1 MNLEKLF
8 LEKTP
13 LFVFSSTRRLKHFY
27 LEQGEGFLPNAMSM
41 GSFFEQAFY
50 IPNKKKIPNSARL
63 ILMIDTIK
71 AIAKEKKSILE
82 GLLLFENSFLGYLES
97 TSFLFDLFDELSSAC
112 IKLNELSSKD
122 IYLDYEKHLEVLEM
136 IYDRY
141 IKKLEGLGFY
151 DKIMQ
156 EKPAILKEFF
166 EHFSSIEWHLDGFM
180 SVFERQCLLEAAEL
194 VPITLHLSCDKYNQK
209 FLEFLNLKLE
219 TDCDYSIDFKTQK
232 ILSQTPKRQKIEPK
246 LYANSSYL
254 KQSALV
260 LQTIEEY
267 LQKDNDPNKM
277 AIITPNADFL
287 PFLKLL
293 DKNNNLNFAMGLG
306 AKNSPYY
313 TELVKILE
321 NLETSGF
328 DLSTS
333 PLLDLENL
341 TLALLEQQSSKE
353 KAPLKE
359 AHSQIM
365 HQYHLL
371 KDTLKNYSLKDLLHL
386 YLQEFEANFRL
397 DDSSGG
403 KIQVMDTLETRGM
416 QFDKIV
422 IVDFNETCVPS
433 LKDCDLFL
441 NSALRKSL
449 NLPTLLDKK
458 NLQKHYY
465 YQLFKNSKEITLS
478 YIESETSKV
487 SNMLLELNLHIE
499 PIKDAYTLF
508 APSLSKDYQEEE
520 IKAAIPKDFSFSASS
535 LNAFLT
541 CKRRFYYHY
550 MKRFKESPKDESN
563 SAVGSL
569 LHELLKEAYEK
580 DKNPYVLEERLI
592 WLLETRENIT
602 PKERLDTLVALKKIQ
617 AFYLKEKER
626 FNTKIKI
633 LDLEKSFETI
643 IQGIVFKGRID
654 RIDKTA
660 DNEMIL
666 LDYKFKNDLKLDN
679 MSKTQRG
686 GLSPIEIAQISTD
699 YQMAIEIAQIS
710 TDYQMAIYAFALKNL
725 GYKEPIKA
733 FFYDLRKGELL
744 EEDELILQAKMD
756 HLEFSLIPKLKQ
768 EIDFEKTSEAKDCE
782 YCSFKDM
789 CNR

>member
-8 LEKTP
+8 LEKAP

-27 LEQGEGFLPNAMSM
+27 LEQGEGFLPSAMSM
-41 GSFFEQAFY
+41 GNFFEQAFY
-50 IPNKKKIPNSARL
+50 IPNQKKIPNSARQ

-71 AIAKEKKSILE
+71 AIAKEKKSVLE

-112 IKLNELSSKD
+112 IKLNELSFKD

-156 EKPAILKEFF
+156 EKPTILKEFF
-166 EHFSSIEWHLDGFM
+166 EHFSSIEWYLDGFM
-180 SVFERQCLLEAAEL
+180 SVFERQCLLEVAEL

-232 ILSQTPKRQKIEPK
+232 ILSQTFNDQKIEPK

-293 DKNNNLNFAMGLG
+293 DQNNNLNFAMGLG

-321 NLETSGF
+321 DLQTSDFNLSESA
-328 DLSTS
+328 
-333 PLLDLENL
+333 LLDLENL

-371 KDTLKNYSLKDLLHL
+371 KNTLKNYSLKDLLHL

-403 KIQVMDTLETRGM
+403 KIRVMDTLETRGM

-487 SNMLLELNLHIE
+487 SSMLLELDLHTE

-508 APSLSKDYQEEE
+508 APSPLKDYQEEE

-550 MKRFKESPKDESN
+550 IKRFKESPKDESN

-580 DKNPYVLEERLI
+580 DKNPYALEERLI

-602 PKERLDTLVALKKIQ
+602 PKERLDTLIALKKIQ

-626 FNTKIKI
+626 FKAKIKI
-633 LDLEKSFETI
+633 LDLEKSFETT
-643 IQGIVFKGRID
+643 IQGVAFKGRID

-660 DNEMIL
+660 DNEIIL
-666 LDYKFKNDLKLDN
+666 LDYKFKSDLKLDN

-699 YQMAIEIAQIS
+699 YQMAI
-710 TDYQMAIYAFALKNL
+710 YACALKNL
-725 GYKEPIKA
+725 GYKGPIKA
-733 FFYDLRKGELL
+733 FFYDLRKGELV

-768 EIDFEKTSEAKDCE
+768 EIDFEKTLEAKDCE

>member
-41 GSFFEQAFY
+41 GNFFEQAFY

-180 SVFERQCLLEAAEL
+180 SVFERQCLLEVAEL

-232 ILSQTPKRQKIEPK
+232 ILSQTFNDQKIEPK

-254 KQSALV
+254 KQGALV

-321 NLETSGF
+321 DLETSGF

-333 PLLDLENL
+333 PLLDLESL

-403 KIQVMDTLETRGM
+403 KIRVMDTLETRGM
-416 QFDKIV
+416 QFDKVV

-465 YQLFKNSKEITLS
+465 YQLFKNSKEMVLS
-478 YIESETSKV
+478 YIESETSKA
-487 SNMLLELNLHIE
+487 SNMLLELDLHIE

-508 APSLSKDYQEEE
+508 APSPLKDYQEEE

-550 MKRFKESPKDESN
+550 MKRFKESPKDENN

-580 DKNPYVLEERLI
+580 DKNPYALEERLI
-592 WLLETRENIT
+592 WLLETRKNIT
-602 PKERLDTLVALKKIQ
+602 PKERLDTLIALKKIQ

-626 FNTKIKI
+626 FKAKIKI
-633 LDLEKSFETI
+633 LDLEKSFETT
-643 IQGIVFKGRID
+643 IQGVAFKGRID

-660 DNEMIL
+660 DNEIIL
-666 LDYKFKNDLKLDN
+666 LDYKFKSDLKLDN

-686 GLSPIEIAQISTD
+686 GLSPIEIAQIS
-699 YQMAIEIAQIS
+699 
-710 TDYQMAIYAFALKNL
+710 DYQMAIYAFALKNL
-725 GYKEPIKA
+725 GYKDPIKA
-733 FFYDLRKGELL
+733 FFYDLRKGELV
-744 EEDELILQAKMD
+744 EEDELTLQAKMD

-768 EIDFEKTSEAKDCE
+768 EVDFEKTLETKDCE

>member
-41 GSFFEQAFY
+41 GNFFEQAFY
-50 IPNKKKIPNSARL
+50 IPNKKKIPNSARQ

-112 IKLNELSSKD
+112 IKLNELSFKD

-141 IKKLEGLGFY
+141 VKKLEELGFY

-156 EKPAILKEFF
+156 EKPTILKEFF
-166 EHFSSIEWHLDGFM
+166 KHFSSIEWHLDGFM

-293 DKNNNLNFAMGLG
+293 DQNNNLNFAMGLG

-321 NLETSGF
+321 DLQTSDCNLSESA
-328 DLSTS
+328 
-333 PLLDLENL
+333 LLDLENL
-341 TLALLEQQSSKE
+341 TLPLLEQQSSKE

-359 AHSQIM
+359 VHSQIM

-403 KIQVMDTLETRGM
+403 KIRVMDTLETRGM

-465 YQLFKNSKEITLS
+465 YQLFKNSKEVVLS
-478 YIESETSKV
+478 YIESETSKA

-508 APSLSKDYQEEE
+508 APSPLKDYQEEE
-520 IKAAIPKDFSFSASS
+520 IKAAIPKDFSFSTSS

-550 MKRFKESPKDESN
+550 MKRFKESPKDENN

-580 DKNPYVLEERLI
+580 DKNPYALEERLI

-626 FNTKIKI
+626 FNAKIKI
-633 LDLEKSFETI
+633 LDLEKSFETT
-643 IQGIVFKGRID
+643 IQGVIFKGRID

-686 GLSPIEIAQISTD
+686 GLSP
-699 YQMAIEIAQIS
+699 IEIAQIS

-768 EIDFEKTSEAKDCE
+768 EIDFEKTLEVKDCE

>member
-8 LEKTP
+8 SQKTP

-136 IYDRY
+136 IYKRY
-141 IKKLEGLGFY
+141 IKKLEELGFY

-180 SVFERQCLLEAAEL
+180 SVFERQCLLEVAEL

-232 ILSQTPKRQKIEPK
+232 ILSQTPNRQKIEPK

-254 KQSALV
+254 KQGALV

-293 DKNNNLNFAMGLG
+293 DQNNNLNFAMGLG

-321 NLETSGF
+321 DLETGGF
-328 DLSTS
+328 DLSAS

-359 AHSQIM
+359 VHSQIM

-403 KIQVMDTLETRGM
+403 KIRVMDTLETRGM

-478 YIESETSKV
+478 YIESETSKA
-487 SNMLLELNLHIE
+487 SNMFLELDLPIE

-508 APSLSKDYQEEE
+508 APTPLKDYQEEE
-520 IKAAIPKDFSFSASS
+520 IKVAIPKDFSFSASS

-541 CKRRFYYHY
+541 CKCRFYYHY
-550 MKRFKESPKDESN
+550 IKRFKESPKDESN

-580 DKNPYVLEERLI
+580 DKNPYALEERLI
-592 WLLETRENIT
+592 QLLETRENIT
-602 PKERLDTLVALKKIQ
+602 PKERLDTLIVLKKIQ

-626 FNTKIKI
+626 FKAKIKI
-633 LDLEKSFETI
+633 LDLEKSFETT
-643 IQGIVFKGRID
+643 IQGVAFKGRID

-666 LDYKFKNDLKLDN
+666 LDYKFKSDLKLDN
-679 MSKTQRG
+679 MSKKQRE
-686 GLSPIEIAQISTD
+686 GLSP
-699 YQMAIEIAQIS
+699 IEIAQIS

-725 GYKEPIKA
+725 GYKGPIKA

-744 EEDELILQAKMD
+744 EEEEPILQAKM
-756 HLEFSLIPKLKQ
+756 HYLEYSLIPKLKQ
-768 EIDFEKTSEAKDCE
+768 EIDFEKTPEVKDCE

>member
-27 LEQGEGFLPNAMSM
+27 LEQGEGFLPSAMSM

-50 IPNKKKIPNSARL
+50 IPNKKKIPKSACQ

-141 IKKLEGLGFY
+141 VKKLEELGFY

-156 EKPAILKEFF
+156 EKPTILKEFF

-180 SVFERQCLLEAAEL
+180 SVFERQCLLEVAEL

-232 ILSQTPKRQKIEPK
+232 ILSQTFNDRKIEPK

-254 KQSALV
+254 KQGALV

-321 NLETSGF
+321 DLQTSDCNLSG
-328 DLSTS
+328 SA
-333 PLLDLENL
+333 LLDLENL

-403 KIQVMDTLETRGM
+403 KIRVMDTLETRGM

-478 YIESETSKV
+478 YIESETSKA
-487 SNMLLELNLHIE
+487 SNMLLELDLHIE

-508 APSLSKDYQEEE
+508 APSPLKDYQEEE

-550 MKRFKESPKDESN
+550 MKRFKESPKDENN

-580 DKNPYVLEERLI
+580 DKNPYALEERLI

-626 FNTKIKI
+626 FKAKIKI
-633 LDLEKSFETI
+633 LDLEKSFETA
-643 IQGIVFKGRID
+643 IQGVAFKGRID

-660 DNEMIL
+660 DNEIIL
-666 LDYKFKNDLKLDN
+666 LDYKFKSDLKLDN

-686 GLSPIEIAQISTD
+686 GLSP
-699 YQMAIEIAQIS
+699 IEIAQIS

>member
-27 LEQGEGFLPNAMSM
+27 LEQGEGFLPSAMSM

-50 IPNKKKIPNSARL
+50 IPNQKKIPNSARQ

-71 AIAKEKKSILE
+71 AIAKEKKSALE

-112 IKLNELSSKD
+112 IKLNELSFKD

-141 IKKLEGLGFY
+141 VKKLEELGFY

-156 EKPAILKEFF
+156 KKPTILKEFF

-180 SVFERQCLLEAAEL
+180 SVFERQCLLEAAKL

-219 TDCDYSIDFKTQK
+219 TDCNYSIDFKTQK
-232 ILSQTPKRQKIEPK
+232 ILSQTFNDQKIEPK

-267 LQKDNDPNKM
+267 LQENNDPNKM

-293 DKNNNLNFAMGLG
+293 DQNNNLNFAMGLG

-321 NLETSGF
+321 DLQTSGF
-328 DLSTS
+328 DLSAS
-333 PLLDLENL
+333 PLLDLESL
-341 TLALLEQQSSKE
+341 TLPLLEQQSSKE
-353 KAPLKE
+353 KVPLKE
-359 AHSQIM
+359 VHSQIM
-365 HQYHLL
+365 YQYHLL
-371 KDTLKNYSLKDLLHL
+371 KNTLKNYSLKDLLHL

-403 KIQVMDTLETRGM
+403 KIRVMDTLETRGM

-478 YIESETSKV
+478 YIESETSKA
-487 SNMLLELNLHIE
+487 SNMLLELNLNIV

-508 APSLSKDYQEEE
+508 APSPLKDYQEEE

-535 LNAFLT
+535 LNTFLT

-550 MKRFKESPKDESN
+550 MKRFKESPKDENN

-580 DKNPYVLEERLI
+580 DKNPYALEERLI
-592 WLLETRENIT
+592 WLLETRENVT

-617 AFYLKEKER
+617 AFYKKEKER
-626 FNTKIKI
+626 FKAKIKI

-643 IQGIVFKGRID
+643 IQGVIFKGRID

-660 DNEMIL
+660 DNEIIL

-679 MSKTQRG
+679 MSKKQRG
-686 GLSPIEIAQISTD
+686 GLSP
-699 YQMAIEIAQIS
+699 IEIAQIS

-768 EIDFEKTSEAKDCE
+768 EIDFEKTLEVKDCE

>member
-136 IYDRY
+136 IYDCY
-141 IKKLEGLGFY
+141 IKKLEELGFY

-180 SVFERQCLLEAAEL
+180 SVFERQYLLEVAEL

-254 KQSALV
+254 KQGALV

-293 DKNNNLNFAMGLG
+293 DQNNNLNFAMGLG

-321 NLETSGF
+321 DLQTSDFNLSG
-328 DLSTS
+328 SA
-333 PLLDLENL
+333 LLDLENL
-341 TLALLEQQSSKE
+341 TLPLLEQQSSKE
-353 KAPLKE
+353 KVPLKE

-403 KIQVMDTLETRGM
+403 KIRVMDTLETRGM

-478 YIESETSKV
+478 YIESETSKA

-508 APSLSKDYQEEE
+508 APSPLKDYQEEE

-550 MKRFKESPKDESN
+550 MKRFKESPKDENN

-580 DKNPYVLEERLI
+580 DKNPYALEERLI

-602 PKERLDTLVALKKIQ
+602 PKERLDTLIALKKIQ

-626 FNTKIKI
+626 FKAKIKI
-633 LDLEKSFETI
+633 LDLEKSFETT
-643 IQGIVFKGRID
+643 IQGVVFKGRID

-660 DNEMIL
+660 DNEIIL
-666 LDYKFKNDLKLDN
+666 LDYKFKSDLKLDN
-679 MSKTQRG
+679 MSEKQRKS
-686 GLSPIEIAQISTD
+686 LSP
-699 YQMAIEIAQIS
+699 IEIAQIS

-725 GYKEPIKA
+725 GYKDPIKA

-744 EEDELILQAKMD
+744 EEDELDLQAKMD
-756 HLEFSLIPKLKQ
+756 YLKSSLIPKLKQ
-768 EIDFEKTSEAKDCE
+768 EIDFEKTLEVKDCE

>member
-50 IPNKKKIPNSARL
+50 IPNKKKIPKSTRQ

-112 IKLNELSSKD
+112 IKLNELSFKD

-141 IKKLEGLGFY
+141 VKKLEELGFY

-156 EKPAILKEFF
+156 EKPTILKEFF
-166 EHFSSIEWHLDGFM
+166 EHFSSIEWYLDGFM
-180 SVFERQCLLEAAEL
+180 SVFERQCLLEVAEL

-232 ILSQTPKRQKIEPK
+232 ILSQTFNDQKIEPK

-254 KQSALV
+254 KQGALV

-333 PLLDLENL
+333 PLLDLESL

-365 HQYHLL
+365 YQYHLL
-371 KDTLKNYSLKDLLHL
+371 KDTLQNYSLKDLLHL

-403 KIQVMDTLETRGM
+403 KIRVMDTLETRGM

-441 NSALRKSL
+441 NSALRKLL

-508 APSLSKDYQEEE
+508 ETSPIKEYQEEE
-520 IKAAIPKDFSFSASS
+520 IQAAIPKDFSFSASS

-550 MKRFKESPKDESN
+550 IKRFKESPKDENN
-563 SAVGSL
+563 SVVGSL

-580 DKNPYVLEERLI
+580 DKNPYALEERLI
-592 WLLETRENIT
+592 QLLETRGNIT
-602 PKERLDTLVALKKIQ
+602 PKERLDTLIALKKIQ
-617 AFYLKEKER
+617 AFYVKEKER
-626 FNTKIKI
+626 FSAKIKI
-633 LDLEKSFETI
+633 LDLEKSFETT
-643 IQGIVFKGRID
+643 IQGVAFKGRID

-660 DNEMIL
+660 DNEVIL
-666 LDYKFKNDLKLDN
+666 LDYKFKSDLKLDN
-679 MSKTQRG
+679 MSEKQRG

-699 YQMAIEIAQIS
+699 YQMP
-710 TDYQMAIYAFALKNL
+710 IYAFALKNL
-725 GYKEPIKA
+725 GYKGPIKA

-744 EEDELILQAKMD
+744 EEDELVLQAKMD

-768 EIDFEKTSEAKDCE
+768 EIDFEKTLEIKDCE

>member
-8 LEKTP
+8 SQKTP

-180 SVFERQCLLEAAEL
+180 SVFERQCLLEVAEL

-232 ILSQTPKRQKIEPK
+232 ILSQTFNDQKIEPK

-267 LQKDNDPNKM
+267 LQQDNDPNKM

-328 DLSTS
+328 DLSAS

-403 KIQVMDTLETRGM
+403 KIRVMDTLETRGM

-465 YQLFKNSKEITLS
+465 YQLFKNSEEIVLS
-478 YIESETSKV
+478 YIESETSKA
-487 SNMLLELNLHIE
+487 SNMLLELDLHIE

-508 APSLSKDYQEEE
+508 APSPLKDYQEEE
-520 IKAAIPKDFSFSASS
+520 IKAAISKDFSFSASS

-550 MKRFKESPKDESN
+550 MKRFKESPKDENN

-580 DKNPYVLEERLI
+580 DKNPYALEERLI
-592 WLLETRENIT
+592 QLLEKRKNIT
-602 PKERLDTLVALKKIQ
+602 PKERLDTLIALKKIQ

-626 FNTKIKI
+626 FKAKIKI
-633 LDLEKSFETI
+633 LDLEKSFETTI
-643 IQGIVFKGRID
+643 EGVIFKGRID

-660 DNEMIL
+660 DNEIIL
-666 LDYKFKNDLKLDN
+666 LDYKFKSDLKLDN
-679 MSKTQRG
+679 MSKTQRE
-686 GLSPIEIAQISTD
+686 GLSP
-699 YQMAIEIAQIS
+699 IEIAQIS

-725 GYKEPIKA
+725 GYKGPIKA

-744 EEDELILQAKMD
+744 EEEELTLQAKMD

-768 EIDFEKTSEAKDCE
+768 EIDFEKTLETKDCE

>member
-1 MNLEKLF
+1 MNFEKLF

-50 IPNKKKIPNSARL
+50 IPNKKKIPNNARQ
-63 ILMIDTIK
+63 ILMIDTIQ

-180 SVFERQCLLEAAEL
+180 SVFERRCLLEVAEL
-194 VPITLHLSCDKYNQK
+194 VPITLHLSCDQYNQK

-219 TDCDYSIDFKTQK
+219 ADCDYSIDFKTQK
-232 ILSQTPKRQKIEPK
+232 ILSQTFNDQKIEPK

-321 NLETSGF
+321 DLETSDF
-328 DLSTS
+328 NLSES
-333 PLLDLENL
+333 ALLDLENL

-371 KDTLKNYSLKDLLHL
+371 KDTLKNYSLKDLLRL

-403 KIQVMDTLETRGM
+403 KIRVMDTLETRGM

-465 YQLFKNSKEITLS
+465 YQLFKNSKEMALS

-487 SNMLLELNLHIE
+487 SNMLLELDLQIE

-508 APSLSKDYQEEE
+508 APTPLKEYQEEE
-520 IKAAIPKDFSFSASS
+520 IKATIPKDFSFSASS

-550 MKRFKESPKDESN
+550 IKRFKESPKDENN

-580 DKNPYVLEERLI
+580 DKNPYALEERLI
-592 WLLETRENIT
+592 QLLETRENIT

-617 AFYLKEKER
+617 AFYIKEKER
-626 FNTKIKI
+626 FKAKIKI
-633 LDLEKSFETI
+633 LDLEKSFETA
-643 IQGIVFKGRID
+643 IQGVAFKGRID
-654 RIDKTA
+654 RIDTTA
-660 DNEMIL
+660 DNEIIL
-666 LDYKFKNDLKLDN
+666 LDYKFKSKLELDN
-679 MSKTQRG
+679 MSKKQRG
-686 GLSPIEIAQISTD
+686 DLSP
-699 YQMAIEIAQIS
+699 IEIAQIS

-725 GYKEPIKA
+725 GYKGPVKA

-744 EEDELILQAKMD
+744 EEEEPELQAKMD
-756 HLEFSLIPKLKQ
+756 YLEFSLIPKLKQ
-768 EIDFEKTSEAKDCE
+768 EMDFEKTLEVKDCE

>member
-8 LEKTP
+8 SQKNP

-41 GSFFEQAFY
+41 GNFFEQAFY
-50 IPNKKKIPNSARL
+50 IPNKKKIPNSARQ

-71 AIAKEKKSILE
+71 AIAKEKKSLLE

-136 IYDRY
+136 IYNRY
-141 IKKLEGLGFY
+141 IKKLEELGFY

-156 EKPAILKEFF
+156 EKPTILKEFF
-166 EHFSSIEWHLDGFM
+166 AHFSSIEWHLDGFM
-180 SVFERQCLLEAAEL
+180 SVFERQCLLEVAEL

-232 ILSQTPKRQKIEPK
+232 ILSQTFNDQKIEPK
-246 LYANSSYL
+246 LYSNSSYL

-321 NLETSGF
+321 DLETSGF
-328 DLSTS
+328 DLSAS

-341 TLALLEQQSSKE
+341 TLTLLEQQSSKE

-403 KIQVMDTLETRGM
+403 KIRVMDTLETRGM

-465 YQLFKNSKEITLS
+465 YQLFKNSKEMVLS

-487 SNMLLELNLHIE
+487 SNMLLELDLHIE
-499 PIKDAYTLF
+499 PTKDAYTLF
-508 APSLSKDYQEEE
+508 ESTPLKDYQEEE
-520 IKAAIPKDFSFSASS
+520 IKATIPKDFSFSASS

-550 MKRFKESPKDESN
+550 IKRFKESPKDESN
-563 SAVGSL
+563 STIGSL

-580 DKNPYVLEERLI
+580 DKNPYALEERLI
-592 WLLETRENIT
+592 QLLETKGNIT
-602 PKERLDTLVALKKIQ
+602 PKERLDTLIALKKIQ
-617 AFYLKEKER
+617 AFYVKEKER
-626 FNTKIKI
+626 FSAKIKI
-633 LDLEKSFETI
+633 LDLEKSFETT
-643 IQGIVFKGRID
+643 IQGVAFKGRID

-660 DNEMIL
+660 DNEIIL
-666 LDYKFKNDLKLDN
+666 LDYKFKSDLKLDN
-679 MSKTQRG
+679 MSKKQRG
-686 GLSPIEIAQISTD
+686 DLSP
-699 YQMAIEIAQIS
+699 IEIAQIS

-725 GYKEPIKA
+725 GYKGPIKA
-733 FFYDLRKGELL
+733 FFYDLRKGKLL
-744 EEDELILQAKMD
+744 EEEEPVLQAKMD
-756 HLEFSLIPKLKQ
+756 YLKSSLIPELKQ
-768 EIDFEKTSEAKDCE
+768 EIGFKKTLEVKDCE

>member
-41 GSFFEQAFY
+41 GNFFEQAFY
-50 IPNKKKIPNSARL
+50 IPNQKKIPNSARL

-71 AIAKEKKSILE
+71 AIAREKKSILE

-112 IKLNELSSKD
+112 IKLNELSFKD

-141 IKKLEGLGFY
+141 VKKLEELGFY

-156 EKPAILKEFF
+156 KKPTILKEFF

-180 SVFERQCLLEAAEL
+180 SVFERQCLLEVAEL

-254 KQSALV
+254 KQGALV

-293 DKNNNLNFAMGLG
+293 DQNNNLNFAMGLG

-321 NLETSGF
+321 DLQTSGF
-328 DLSTS
+328 DLSAS
-333 PLLDLENL
+333 PLLDLENI
-341 TLALLEQQSSKE
+341 TLPLLEQQSSKE

-359 AHSQIM
+359 VHSQIM

-371 KDTLKNYSLKDLLHL
+371 KDTLQNYSLKDLLHL

-403 KIQVMDTLETRGM
+403 KIRVMDTLETRGM

-465 YQLFKNSKEITLS
+465 YQLFKNSKEMVLS
-478 YIESETSKV
+478 YIESETSKA
-487 SNMLLELNLHIE
+487 SNMLLELDLHTE

-508 APSLSKDYQEEE
+508 APTPLKDYQEEE

-580 DKNPYVLEERLI
+580 DKNPYALEERLI

-626 FNTKIKI
+626 FKAKIKI

-643 IQGIVFKGRID
+643 IQGVIFKGRID

-660 DNEMIL
+660 DNEIIL
-666 LDYKFKNDLKLDN
+666 LDYKFKSGLKLDN
-679 MSKTQRG
+679 MSEKQRKS
-686 GLSPIEIAQISTD
+686 LSP
-699 YQMAIEIAQIS
+699 IEIAQIS

-768 EIDFEKTSEAKDCE
+768 EIDFEKTLEAKDCE

>member
-50 IPNKKKIPNSARL
+50 IPNKKKIPNSVRQ

-141 IKKLEGLGFY
+141 VKKLEELGFY

-156 EKPAILKEFF
+156 EKPTILKEFF
-166 EHFSSIEWHLDGFM
+166 EHFSSIEWYLDGFM
-180 SVFERQCLLEAAEL
+180 SVFERQCLLEVAEL

-232 ILSQTPKRQKIEPK
+232 ILSQTFNDQKIEPK

-254 KQSALV
+254 KQGALV

-321 NLETSGF
+321 DLETSGF
-328 DLSTS
+328 DLSAS

-341 TLALLEQQSSKE
+341 TLPLLEQQSSKE

-371 KDTLKNYSLKDLLHL
+371 KNTLKNYSLKDLLHL

-403 KIQVMDTLETRGM
+403 KIRVMDTLETRGM

-465 YQLFKNSKEITLS
+465 YQLFKNSKEMVLS

-508 APSLSKDYQEEE
+508 APSPLKDYQEEE

-550 MKRFKESPKDESN
+550 MKRFKESPKDENN
-563 SAVGSL
+563 STVGSL

-580 DKNPYVLEERLI
+580 DKNPYALEERLI

-602 PKERLDTLVALKKIQ
+602 PKERLNTLVVLKKIQ

-626 FNTKIKI
+626 FKAKIKI
-633 LDLEKSFETI
+633 LDLEKSFETT
-643 IQGIVFKGRID
+643 IQGVIFKGRID

-660 DNEMIL
+660 DNEIIL
-666 LDYKFKNDLKLDN
+666 LDYKFKSDLKLDN

-699 YQMAIEIAQIS
+699 YQMAI
-710 TDYQMAIYAFALKNL
+710 YAFALKNL
-725 GYKEPIKA
+725 GYKESIKA

-744 EEDELILQAKMD
+744 EEDELVLQAKMD

-768 EIDFEKTSEAKDCE
+768 EIDFEKTLELKDCE

>member
-27 LEQGEGFLPNAMSM
+27 LEQGEGFLPSAMSM

-50 IPNKKKIPNSARL
+50 IPNKKKIPKNARQ

-141 IKKLEGLGFY
+141 IKKLEELGFY

-180 SVFERQCLLEAAEL
+180 SVFERQCLLEVAEL

-232 ILSQTPKRQKIEPK
+232 ILSQTFNDQKIEPK

-254 KQSALV
+254 KQGALV

-321 NLETSGF
+321 DLQTSDCNLSG
-328 DLSTS
+328 SA
-333 PLLDLENL
+333 LLDLENL

-371 KDTLKNYSLKDLLHL
+371 KDTLQNYSLKDLLHL

-403 KIQVMDTLETRGM
+403 KIRVMDTLETRGM

-465 YQLFKNSKEITLS
+465 YQLFKNSKEIALS
-478 YIESETSKV
+478 YIESETSKA

-508 APSLSKDYQEEE
+508 APSPLKDYQEEE
-520 IKAAIPKDFSFSASS
+520 IKAAIHKDFNFSASS

-580 DKNPYVLEERLI
+580 DKNPYALEERLI

-602 PKERLDTLVALKKIQ
+602 PKERLDTLIALKKIQ
-617 AFYLKEKER
+617 AFYTKEKER
-626 FNTKIKI
+626 FKAKIKI

-666 LDYKFKNDLKLDN
+666 LDYKFKSDLKLDN

-699 YQMAIEIAQIS
+699 YQMAI
-710 TDYQMAIYAFALKNL
+710 YAFALKNL
-725 GYKEPIKA
+725 GYKGPIKA

-744 EEDELILQAKMD
+744 EEDELVLQAKMD

-768 EIDFEKTSEAKDCE
+768 EIDFEKTLELKDCE

>member
-41 GSFFEQAFY
+41 GNFFEQAFY
-50 IPNKKKIPNSARL
+50 IPNKKKIPKNARQ

-112 IKLNELSSKD
+112 IKLNELSFKD

-141 IKKLEGLGFY
+141 IKKLEKLGFY

-180 SVFERQCLLEAAEL
+180 SVFERQCLLEVAEL

-232 ILSQTPKRQKIEPK
+232 ILSQTFNDQKIEPK

-254 KQSALV
+254 KQGALV

-328 DLSTS
+328 DLSAS

-359 AHSQIM
+359 VHSQIM

-371 KDTLKNYSLKDLLHL
+371 KNTLKNYSLKDLLHL

-403 KIQVMDTLETRGM
+403 KIRVMDTLETRGM
-416 QFDKIV
+416 QFDKVV

-478 YIESETSKV
+478 YIESETSKA
-487 SNMLLELNLHIE
+487 SNMLLELNLNIE

-508 APSLSKDYQEEE
+508 APSPLKDYQEEE

-550 MKRFKESPKDESN
+550 MKRFKESPKDENN
-563 SAVGSL
+563 SVVGSL

-580 DKNPYVLEERLI
+580 DKNPYALEERLI

-643 IQGIVFKGRID
+643 IQGVIFKGRID

-660 DNEMIL
+660 DNEIIL
-666 LDYKFKNDLKLDN
+666 LDYKFKSDLKLDN

-686 GLSPIEIAQISTD
+686 DLSP
-699 YQMAIEIAQIS
+699 IEIAQIS

-725 GYKEPIKA
+725 GYKDPIKA
-733 FFYDLRKGELL
+733 FFYDLRKGELV

-768 EIDFEKTSEAKDCE
+768 EIDFEKTLEVKDCE

>member
-41 GSFFEQAFY
+41 GNFFEQAFY
-50 IPNKKKIPNSARL
+50 IPNKKKIPNNARL

-141 IKKLEGLGFY
+141 IKKLEELGFY

-180 SVFERQCLLEAAEL
+180 SIFERQCLLEVAEL

-232 ILSQTPKRQKIEPK
+232 ILSQTFNDQKIEPK

-267 LQKDNDPNKM
+267 LQQDNDPNKM

-321 NLETSGF
+321 DLQTSDCNLSESA
-328 DLSTS
+328 
-333 PLLDLENL
+333 LLDLENI
-341 TLALLEQQSSKE
+341 TLPLLEQQSSKE
-353 KAPLKE
+353 KVPLKE
-359 AHSQIM
+359 VHSQIM

-403 KIQVMDTLETRGM
+403 KIRVMDTLETRGM

-465 YQLFKNSKEITLS
+465 YQLFKNSKEMALS
-478 YIESETSKV
+478 YIESETSKA

-508 APSLSKDYQEEE
+508 APSPLKDYQEEE

-633 LDLEKSFETI
+633 LDLEKSFETT
-643 IQGIVFKGRID
+643 IQGVAFKGRID

-660 DNEMIL
+660 DNEVIL
-666 LDYKFKNDLKLDN
+666 LDYKFKSDLKLDN
-679 MSKTQRG
+679 MSEKQRG
-686 GLSPIEIAQISTD
+686 SLSPIEIAQIS
-699 YQMAIEIAQIS
+699 A
-710 TDYQMAIYAFALKNL
+710 DYQMAIYAFALKNL
-725 GYKEPIKA
+725 GYKGPIKA
-733 FFYDLRKGELL
+733 FFYDLRKGKLL
-744 EEDELILQAKMD
+744 EEEEPVLQAKMD
-756 HLEFSLIPKLKQ
+756 YLKFSLIPKLKQ
-768 EIDFEKTSEAKDCE
+768 EIDFEKTLEVKDCE

>member
-50 IPNKKKIPNSARL
+50 IPNKKKIPNNARQ

-254 KQSALV
+254 KQGALV

-293 DKNNNLNFAMGLG
+293 DRNNNLNFAMGLG

-313 TELVKILE
+313 TELVKISEDLQ
-321 NLETSGF
+321 TSGF
-328 DLSTS
+328 DLSAS

-341 TLALLEQQSSKE
+341 TLVLLEQQSSKE

-359 AHSQIM
+359 VHSQIM

-403 KIQVMDTLETRGM
+403 KIRVMDTLETRGM

-465 YQLFKNSKEITLS
+465 YQLFKNSKEMALS

-487 SNMLLELNLHIE
+487 SNMLLELDLHIE

-508 APSLSKDYQEEE
+508 VPSPLKDYQEEE

-550 MKRFKESPKDESN
+550 MKRFKESPKDENN

-580 DKNPYVLEERLI
+580 DKNPYALEERLI
-592 WLLETRENIT
+592 QLLETRENIT
-602 PKERLDTLVALKKIQ
+602 PKERLDTLIALKKIQ

-626 FNTKIKI
+626 FKAKIKI

-643 IQGIVFKGRID
+643 IQGVVFKGRID

-660 DNEMIL
+660 DNEVIL
-666 LDYKFKNDLKLDN
+666 LDYKFKSDLRLDN

-699 YQMAIEIAQIS
+699 YQMAI
-710 TDYQMAIYAFALKNL
+710 YAFALKNL
-725 GYKEPIKA
+725 GYKGPIKA
-733 FFYDLRKGELL
+733 FFYDLRKGELV

-768 EIDFEKTSEAKDCE
+768 EIDFEKTLEAKDCE

>member
-8 LEKTP
+8 LEKSP

-27 LEQGEGFLPNAMSM
+27 LEQDEGFLPSAMSI

-50 IPNKKKIPNSARL
+50 IPNQKKIPKNARQ

-71 AIAKEKKSILE
+71 AIAKEKKSALE

-112 IKLNELSSKD
+112 IKLNELSFKD

-141 IKKLEGLGFY
+141 VKKLEELGFY

-156 EKPAILKEFF
+156 KKPAILKEFF

-180 SVFERQCLLEAAEL
+180 SVFERQCLLEVAEL

-232 ILSQTPKRQKIEPK
+232 ILSQTFNDQKIEPK

-254 KQSALV
+254 KQGALV

-321 NLETSGF
+321 DLETSG
-328 DLSTS
+328 DLSAS
-333 PLLDLENL
+333 PLLDLESL
-341 TLALLEQQSSKE
+341 TLPLLEQQSSKE

-403 KIQVMDTLETRGM
+403 KIRVMDTLETRGM

-422 IVDFNETCVPS
+422 IADFNETCVPS

-465 YQLFKNSKEITLS
+465 YQLFKNSKEVALS
-478 YIESETSKV
+478 YIESETLKAS
-487 SNMLLELNLHIE
+487 SMLLELDLHTE

-508 APSLSKDYQEEE
+508 APSPLKDYQEEE

-580 DKNPYVLEERLI
+580 DKNPYALEERLI
-592 WLLETRENIT
+592 WLLETRENVT
-602 PKERLDTLVALKKIQ
+602 LKERLDTLVALKKIQ
-617 AFYLKEKER
+617 AFYKKERER
-626 FNTKIKI
+626 FNTEITI

-643 IQGIVFKGRID
+643 IQGVVFKGRID

-660 DNEMIL
+660 DNEIIL
-666 LDYKFKNDLKLDN
+666 LDYKFKSDLKLDN

-686 GLSPIEIAQISTD
+686 GLSP
-699 YQMAIEIAQIS
+699 IEIAQIS

-768 EIDFEKTSEAKDCE
+768 EIDFEKTLEIKDCE

>member
-27 LEQGEGFLPNAMSM
+27 LEQGEGFLPSAMSM

-50 IPNKKKIPNSARL
+50 IPNKKKIPNSARQ

-156 EKPAILKEFF
+156 EKPTILKGFF

-180 SVFERQCLLEAAEL
+180 SVFERQCLLEVVEL

-219 TDCDYSIDFKTQK
+219 TDCGYSIDFKTQK
-232 ILSQTPKRQKIEPK
+232 ILSQTFNDQKIEPK

-293 DKNNNLNFAMGLG
+293 DQNNNLNFAMGLG

-321 NLETSGF
+321 DLQTSGF
-328 DLSTS
+328 DLSAS
-333 PLLDLENL
+333 PLLDLESL

-403 KIQVMDTLETRGM
+403 KIRVMDTLETRGM

-465 YQLFKNSKEITLS
+465 YQLFKNSKEMALS

-487 SNMLLELNLHIE
+487 SNMLLELDLPIE

-508 APSLSKDYQEEE
+508 APSPLKDYQEEE

-550 MKRFKESPKDESN
+550 IKRFKESPKDESN

-580 DKNPYVLEERLI
+580 DKNPYALEERLI
-592 WLLETRENIT
+592 QLLETRENIT
-602 PKERLDTLVALKKIQ
+602 PKERLDTLIALKKIQ

-626 FNTKIKI
+626 FKAKIKI
-633 LDLEKSFETI
+633 LDLEKSFETT
-643 IQGIVFKGRID
+643 IQGVAFKGRID

-666 LDYKFKNDLKLDN
+666 LDYKFKSELKLDN
-679 MSKTQRG
+679 MSKKQRE
-686 GLSPIEIAQISTD
+686 GLSP
-699 YQMAIEIAQIS
+699 IEIAQIS

-733 FFYDLRKGELL
+733 FFYDLRKGELV
-744 EEDELILQAKMD
+744 EEDELQAKM
-756 HLEFSLIPKLKQ
+756 HYLESSLIPKLKQ
-768 EIDFEKTSEAKDCE
+768 EMVFEKTLEAKDCE

>member
-50 IPNKKKIPNSARL
+50 IPNKKKIPNSVRQ

-112 IKLNELSSKD
+112 IKLNELSFKD

-141 IKKLEGLGFY
+141 VKKLEELGFY

-156 EKPAILKEFF
+156 EKPTILKEFF

-180 SVFERQCLLEAAEL
+180 SVFERQCLLEVAEL

-293 DKNNNLNFAMGLG
+293 DQNNNLNFAMGLG

-321 NLETSGF
+321 DLETNGF

-333 PLLDLENL
+333 PLLDLESL

-403 KIQVMDTLETRGM
+403 KIRVMDTLETRGM

-478 YIESETSKV
+478 YIESETSKA

-508 APSLSKDYQEEE
+508 APSPLKDYQEEE

-580 DKNPYVLEERLI
+580 DKNPYALEERLI
-592 WLLETRENIT
+592 QLLETRENIT
-602 PKERLDTLVALKKIQ
+602 PKERLDTLIALKKIQ

-626 FNTKIKI
+626 FKAKIKI
-633 LDLEKSFETI
+633 LDLEKSFETT
-643 IQGIVFKGRID
+643 IQGVIFKGRID

-660 DNEMIL
+660 DNEIIL
-666 LDYKFKNDLKLDN
+666 LDYKFKSDLKLDN

-686 GLSPIEIAQISTD
+686 DLSPK
-699 YQMAIEIAQIS
+699 IAQIS

-744 EEDELILQAKMD
+744 EEDELVLQAKMD

-768 EIDFEKTSEAKDCE
+768 EIDFEKTLEVKDCE

>member
-1 MNLEKLF
+1 M
-8 LEKTP
+8 
-13 LFVFSSTRRLKHFY
+13 
-27 LEQGEGFLPNAMSM
+27 Q
-41 GSFFEQAFY
+41 
-50 IPNKKKIPNSARL
+50 KKP
-63 ILMIDTIK
+63 T
-71 AIAKEKKSILE
+71 
-82 GLLLFENSFLGYLES
+82 
-97 TSFLFDLFDELSSAC
+97 
-112 IKLNELSSKD
+112 
-122 IYLDYEKHLEVLEM
+122 
-136 IYDRY
+136 
-141 IKKLEGLGFY
+141 
-151 DKIMQ
+151 
-156 EKPAILKEFF
+156 ILKEFF

-180 SVFERQCLLEAAEL
+180 SVFERQCLLEVAEL

-232 ILSQTPKRQKIEPK
+232 ILSQTFNDQKIEPK

-321 NLETSGF
+321 DLQTSDCNLSG
-328 DLSTS
+328 SA
-333 PLLDLENL
+333 LLDLENI

-371 KDTLKNYSLKDLLHL
+371 KGTLKNYSLKDLLHL

-403 KIQVMDTLETRGM
+403 KIRVMDTLETRGM

-422 IVDFNETCVPS
+422 VADFNETCVPS

-465 YQLFKNSKEITLS
+465 YQLFKNSKEVALS
-478 YIESETSKV
+478 YIESETSKA
-487 SNMLLELNLHIE
+487 SSMLLELDLHTE

-508 APSLSKDYQEEE
+508 ETSPIKEYQEEE
-520 IKAAIPKDFSFSASS
+520 IKAAIPKDFSFSTSS

-550 MKRFKESPKDESN
+550 IKRFKESPKSESN
-563 SAVGSL
+563 SAIGSL

-580 DKNPYVLEERLI
+580 DKNPYALEERLI

-626 FNTKIKI
+626 FNAKIKI
-633 LDLEKSFETI
+633 LDLEKSFETT
-643 IQGIVFKGRID
+643 IQGVAFKGRID

-660 DNEMIL
+660 DNEVIL
-666 LDYKFKNDLKLDN
+666 LDYKFKSDLKLDN
-679 MSKTQRG
+679 MSEKQRG
-686 GLSPIEIAQISTD
+686 SLSPIEIAQIS
-699 YQMAIEIAQIS
+699 A
-710 TDYQMAIYAFALKNL
+710 DYQMAIYAFALKNL
-725 GYKEPIKA
+725 GYKGPIKA
-733 FFYDLRKGELL
+733 FFYDLRKGKLL
-744 EEDELILQAKMD
+744 EEEEPILQAKMD
-756 HLEFSLIPKLKQ
+756 YLEYSLIPKLKQ
-768 EIDFEKTSEAKDCE
+768 EIDFEKTLEVKDCE

>member
-27 LEQGEGFLPNAMSM
+27 LEQGEGFLPSAMSM

-50 IPNKKKIPNSARL
+50 IPNKKKIPNSARQ

-112 IKLNELSSKD
+112 IKLNELSFKD

-141 IKKLEGLGFY
+141 VKKLEELGFY

-156 EKPAILKEFF
+156 KKPTILKEFF

-180 SVFERQCLLEAAEL
+180 SVFERQCLLEVAKL

-293 DKNNNLNFAMGLG
+293 DQNNNLNFAMGLG

-321 NLETSGF
+321 DLQTSDFNLSESA
-328 DLSTS
+328 
-333 PLLDLENL
+333 LLDLENI
-341 TLALLEQQSSKE
+341 TLPLLEQQSSKE

-359 AHSQIM
+359 VHSQIM

-403 KIQVMDTLETRGM
+403 KIRVMDTLETRGM
-416 QFDKIV
+416 QFDKVV

-465 YQLFKNSKEITLS
+465 YQLFKNSKEIALS

-487 SNMLLELNLHIE
+487 SNMLLELDLHIA

-508 APSLSKDYQEEE
+508 APSPLKDYQEEE

-580 DKNPYVLEERLI
+580 DKNPYALEERLI
-592 WLLETRENIT
+592 WLLETKENIT

-617 AFYLKEKER
+617 AFYVKEKER
-626 FNTKIKI
+626 FNAKIKI

-643 IQGIVFKGRID
+643 IQGVIFKGRID

-660 DNEMIL
+660 DNEVIL
-666 LDYKFKNDLKLDN
+666 LDYKFKSDLKLDN
-679 MSKTQRG
+679 MSEKQRG
-686 GLSPIEIAQISTD
+686 SLSP
-699 YQMAIEIAQIS
+699 IEIAQIS

-725 GYKEPIKA
+725 GYKGPIKA
-733 FFYDLRKGELL
+733 FFYDLRKGKLL
-744 EEDELILQAKMD
+744 EEEELVLKMD

-768 EIDFEKTSEAKDCE
+768 EIDFEKTLEAKDCE

>member
-8 LEKTP
+8 SQKNP

-50 IPNKKKIPNSARL
+50 IPNKKKIPNNARL

-141 IKKLEGLGFY
+141 IKKLEELGFY

-180 SVFERQCLLEAAEL
+180 SVFERQCLLEAAKL

-209 FLEFLNLKLE
+209 FLEFLNLKLA

-232 ILSQTPKRQKIEPK
+232 ILSQTFNDQKIEPK

-313 TELVKILE
+313 TELVKISE
-321 NLETSGF
+321 DLETSGF
-328 DLSTS
+328 DLSAS
-333 PLLDLENL
+333 PLLDLESL
-341 TLALLEQQSSKE
+341 TLALLEQQSPKE

-403 KIQVMDTLETRGM
+403 KIRVMDTLETRGM

-449 NLPTLLDKK
+449 NLPTLSDKK

-465 YQLFKNSKEITLS
+465 YQLFKNSKEMALS

-508 APSLSKDYQEEE
+508 APSPLKDYQEEE

-592 WLLETRENIT
+592 WLLETRGNIT
-602 PKERLDTLVALKKIQ
+602 PKERLDTLIALKKIQ

-626 FNTKIKI
+626 FKAKIKI
-633 LDLEKSFETI
+633 LDLEKSFETT
-643 IQGIVFKGRID
+643 IQGVAFKGRID

-666 LDYKFKNDLKLDN
+666 LDYKFKSDLKLDN
-679 MSKTQRG
+679 MSEKQRG
-686 GLSPIEIAQISTD
+686 SLSPIKIAQIS
-699 YQMAIEIAQIS
+699 A
-710 TDYQMAIYAFALKNL
+710 DYQMAIYAFALKNL
-725 GYKEPIKA
+725 GYKGPIKA
-733 FFYDLRKGELL
+733 FFYDLRKGKLL
-744 EEDELILQAKMD
+744 EEEEPILQAKMD
-756 HLEFSLIPKLKQ
+756 YLEFSLIPKLKQ
-768 EIDFEKTSEAKDCE
+768 EIDFEKTLEAKDCK

>member
-8 LEKTP
+8 LEKSP

-27 LEQGEGFLPNAMSM
+27 LEQGEGFLPSAMSM

-50 IPNKKKIPNSARL
+50 IPNQKKIPNNACQ

-71 AIAKEKKSILE
+71 AIAKEKKSVLE

-112 IKLNELSSKD
+112 IKLNELSFKD

-141 IKKLEGLGFY
+141 VKKLEELGFY

-156 EKPAILKEFF
+156 KKPAILKEFF

-180 SVFERQCLLEAAEL
+180 SVFERQCLLEVAEL

-260 LQTIEEY
+260 LQTTEEY

-277 AIITPNADFL
+277 AIITPNTDFL

-321 NLETSGF
+321 DLQTSDFNLSESA
-328 DLSTS
+328 
-333 PLLDLENL
+333 LLDLENL

-403 KIQVMDTLETRGM
+403 KIRVMDTLETRGM

-478 YIESETSKV
+478 YIESETSKA
-487 SNMLLELNLHIE
+487 SNMLLELDLHIE

-508 APSLSKDYQEEE
+508 APSPLKDYQEEE

-550 MKRFKESPKDESN
+550 MKRFKESPKDENN

-569 LHELLKEAYEK
+569 IHELLKEAYEK

-633 LDLEKSFETI
+633 LDLEKSFETT
-643 IQGIVFKGRID
+643 IQGVAFKGRID

-660 DNEMIL
+660 DNEIIL

-686 GLSPIEIAQISTD
+686 GLNP
-699 YQMAIEIAQIS
+699 IEIAQIS

-725 GYKEPIKA
+725 GYKDPIKA
-733 FFYDLRKGELL
+733 FFYDLRKGELV

-768 EIDFEKTSEAKDCE
+768 EIDFEKTLEVKDCE

>member
-8 LEKTP
+8 LEKAP

-50 IPNKKKIPNSARL
+50 IPNQKKIPKNARQ

-71 AIAKEKKSILE
+71 SIAKEKKSVLE

-112 IKLNELSSKD
+112 IKLNELSFKD

-141 IKKLEGLGFY
+141 VKKLEELGFY

-156 EKPAILKEFF
+156 KKPTILKEFF

-180 SVFERQCLLEAAEL
+180 SVFERQCLLEVAEL

-232 ILSQTPKRQKIEPK
+232 ILSQTFNDQKIEPK

-254 KQSALV
+254 KQGALV

-321 NLETSGF
+321 DLETSDL
-328 DLSTS
+328 DLSGS
-333 PLLDLENL
+333 ALLDLENI

-403 KIQVMDTLETRGM
+403 KIRVMDTLETRGM
-416 QFDKIV
+416 QFDKVV

-465 YQLFKNSKEITLS
+465 YQLFKNSKEVALS

-487 SNMLLELNLHIE
+487 SNMLLELDLHIE

-508 APSLSKDYQEEE
+508 ETSPIKEYQEEE
-520 IKAAIPKDFSFSASS
+520 IKAAIPKDFSFSTSS

-550 MKRFKESPKDESN
+550 MKRFKETPKDENN

-580 DKNPYVLEERLI
+580 DKTPHSLEERLI

-617 AFYLKEKER
+617 AFYKKERER
-626 FNTKIKI
+626 FNTEITI

-643 IQGIVFKGRID
+643 IQGVIFKGRID

-660 DNEMIL
+660 DNKIIL
-666 LDYKFKNDLKLDN
+666 LDYKFKSDLKLDN

-686 GLSPIEIAQISTD
+686 GLSP
-699 YQMAIEIAQIS
+699 IEIAQIS

-768 EIDFEKTSEAKDCE
+768 EIDFEKTLEVKDCE

>member
-27 LEQGEGFLPNAMSM
+27 LEQGEGFLPSAMSM

-50 IPNKKKIPNSARL
+50 IPNKKKIPNSARQ

-112 IKLNELSSKD
+112 IKLNELSFKD

-141 IKKLEGLGFY
+141 IKKLEKLDFY

-180 SVFERQCLLEAAEL
+180 SVFERQCLLEVAKL
-194 VPITLHLSCDKYNQK
+194 VPITLHLSCDQYNQK

-293 DKNNNLNFAMGLG
+293 DQNNNLNFAMGLG

-321 NLETSGF
+321 DLETSG
-328 DLSTS
+328 DLSAS

-359 AHSQIM
+359 THSQIM

-403 KIQVMDTLETRGM
+403 KIRVMDTLETRGM

-508 APSLSKDYQEEE
+508 APSPLKDYQEEE
-520 IKAAIPKDFSFSASS
+520 IKAAIPKDFSFSTSS

-580 DKNPYVLEERLI
+580 DKNPYALEERLI

-602 PKERLDTLVALKKIQ
+602 PKERLDTLIALKKIQ
-617 AFYLKEKER
+617 AFYIREKER
-626 FNTKIKI
+626 FKAKIKI
-633 LDLEKSFETI
+633 LDLEKSFETV
-643 IQGIVFKGRID
+643 IQGVIFKGRID

-660 DNEMIL
+660 DNEIIL

-679 MSKTQRG
+679 MSEKQRKS
-686 GLSPIEIAQISTD
+686 LRP
-699 YQMAIEIAQIS
+699 IEIAQIS

-744 EEDELILQAKMD
+744 EEDELTLQAKMD

-768 EIDFEKTSEAKDCE
+768 EIDFEKTLEVKDCE

>member
-27 LEQGEGFLPNAMSM
+27 LEQGEGFLPSAMSM

-50 IPNKKKIPNSARL
+50 IPNKKKIPKNVRL

-97 TSFLFDLFDELSSAC
+97 TSFLFDLFDELSSAY

-141 IKKLEGLGFY
+141 IKKLEELGFY

-156 EKPAILKEFF
+156 EKPTILKEFF
-166 EHFSSIEWHLDGFM
+166 EHFSSIEWYLDGFM
-180 SVFERQCLLEAAEL
+180 SVFERQCLLEVADL

-232 ILSQTPKRQKIEPK
+232 ILSQTFNDQKIEPK

-254 KQSALV
+254 KQGALV

-321 NLETSGF
+321 YLQTSDLNLSESA
-328 DLSTS
+328 
-333 PLLDLENL
+333 LLDLENI
-341 TLALLEQQSSKE
+341 TLPLLEQQSSKE

-403 KIQVMDTLETRGM
+403 KIRVMDTLETRGM

-465 YQLFKNSKEITLS
+465 YQLFKNSKEMVLS
-478 YIESETSKV
+478 YIESETSKA

-508 APSLSKDYQEEE
+508 APSPLKDYQEEE

-550 MKRFKESPKDESN
+550 MKRFKESPKDENN

-580 DKNPYVLEERLI
+580 DKNPYALEERLI

-602 PKERLDTLVALKKIQ
+602 PKERLDTLIALKKIQ

-626 FNTKIKI
+626 FKAKIKI

-643 IQGIVFKGRID
+643 IQGVVFKGRID

-660 DNEMIL
+660 DNEIIL

-679 MSKTQRG
+679 MSEKQRKS
-686 GLSPIEIAQISTD
+686 LSP
-699 YQMAIEIAQIS
+699 IEIAQIS

-725 GYKEPIKA
+725 GYKGPIKA

-744 EEDELILQAKMD
+744 EEEELTLQAKMD

-768 EIDFEKTSEAKDCE
+768 EIDFEKTLEVKDCE

>member
-71 AIAKEKKSILE
+71 AIAKEKKSVLE

-112 IKLNELSSKD
+112 IKLNKLSSKD

-141 IKKLEGLGFY
+141 IKKLERLGFY

-156 EKPAILKEFF
+156 EKPTILKEFF

-219 TDCDYSIDFKTQK
+219 TDCDYCIDFKTQK
-232 ILSQTPKRQKIEPK
+232 ILSQTPKHQKIEPK

-321 NLETSGF
+321 DLETSG
-328 DLSTS
+328 DLSAS

-403 KIQVMDTLETRGM
+403 KIRVMDTLETRGM

-487 SNMLLELNLHIE
+487 SNMLLELDLHIE
-499 PIKDAYTLF
+499 PIKDAYALF
-508 APSLSKDYQEEE
+508 ESTPLKDYQEEE

-550 MKRFKESPKDESN
+550 IKRFKESPKDENN

-580 DKNPYVLEERLI
+580 DKNPYALEERLI
-592 WLLETRENIT
+592 QLLETRESIT
-602 PKERLDTLVALKKIQ
+602 SKERLDTLIALKKIQ

-626 FNTKIKI
+626 FKVKITI
-633 LDLEKSFETI
+633 LDLEKSFETT
-643 IQGIVFKGRID
+643 IQGVAFKGRID

-660 DNEMIL
+660 DNEIIL
-666 LDYKFKNDLKLDN
+666 LDYKFKSDLKLDN
-679 MSKTQRG
+679 MSKTQRE
-686 GLSPIEIAQISTD
+686 GLSP
-699 YQMAIEIAQIS
+699 IEIAQIS

-725 GYKEPIKA
+725 SYKGPIKA

-768 EIDFEKTSEAKDCE
+768 EIGFEKTLEAKDCE

>member
-8 LEKTP
+8 LEKSP

-50 IPNKKKIPNSARL
+50 IPNQKKIPKSARQ

-112 IKLNELSSKD
+112 IKLNELSFKD

-141 IKKLEGLGFY
+141 IKKLEELGFY

-180 SVFERQCLLEAAEL
+180 SVFERQCLLEVAEL

-232 ILSQTPKRQKIEPK
+232 ILSQTFNDQKIEPK

-254 KQSALV
+254 KQGALV

-267 LQKDNDPNKM
+267 LQKGNDPNKM

-321 NLETSGF
+321 DLQTSDFNLSESA
-328 DLSTS
+328 
-333 PLLDLENL
+333 LLDLENI
-341 TLALLEQQSSKE
+341 TLPLLEQQSSKE

-371 KDTLKNYSLKDLLHL
+371 KDTLQNYSLKDLLHL

-403 KIQVMDTLETRGM
+403 KIRVMDTLETRGM

-422 IVDFNETCVPS
+422 VADFNETCVPS

-441 NSALRKSL
+441 NSALRQSL

-465 YQLFKNSKEITLS
+465 YQLFKNSKEVALS
-478 YIESETSKV
+478 YIESETSKA
-487 SNMLLELNLHIE
+487 SNMLLELNLHTE

-508 APSLSKDYQEEE
+508 APSPLKDYQEEE

-550 MKRFKESPKDESN
+550 MKRFKESPKDENN

-580 DKNPYVLEERLI
+580 DKNPYALEERLI

-643 IQGIVFKGRID
+643 IQGVIFKGRID

-660 DNEMIL
+660 DNEIIL
-666 LDYKFKNDLKLDN
+666 LDYKFKSDLKLDN

-686 GLSPIEIAQISTD
+686 GLSPIEIAQT
-699 YQMAIEIAQIS
+699 S

-744 EEDELILQAKMD
+744 EEDELVLQAKMD

-768 EIDFEKTSEAKDCE
+768 EIDFEKTLEVKDCE

>member
-41 GSFFEQAFY
+41 GNFFEQAFY

-71 AIAKEKKSILE
+71 AIAREKKSILE

-141 IKKLEGLGFY
+141 IKKLEELGFY

-156 EKPAILKEFF
+156 EKPTILKEFF

-180 SVFERQCLLEAAEL
+180 SVFERQCLLEVAEL
-194 VPITLHLSCDKYNQK
+194 LPITLHLSCDKYNQK

-232 ILSQTPKRQKIEPK
+232 ILSQTFNDQKTEPK

-254 KQSALV
+254 KQGALV

-321 NLETSGF
+321 DLQTSDFNLSG
-328 DLSTS
+328 SA
-333 PLLDLENL
+333 LLDLENI
-341 TLALLEQQSSKE
+341 TLPLLEQQSSKE

-371 KDTLKNYSLKDLLHL
+371 KDTLQNYSLKDLLHL

-403 KIQVMDTLETRGM
+403 KIRVMDTLETRGM

-422 IVDFNETCVPS
+422 IVDFHETCVPS

-508 APSLSKDYQEEE
+508 APTPLKDYQEEE

-550 MKRFKESPKDESN
+550 MKRFKESPKDENN

-580 DKNPYVLEERLI
+580 DKNPYALEERLI

-626 FNTKIKI
+626 FKAKIKI
-633 LDLEKSFETI
+633 LDLEKSFETT
-643 IQGIVFKGRID
+643 IQGVAFKGRID

-660 DNEMIL
+660 DNKIIL
-666 LDYKFKNDLKLDN
+666 LDYKFKN

-686 GLSPIEIAQISTD
+686 GLSP
-699 YQMAIEIAQIS
+699 IS

-725 GYKEPIKA
+725 GYKGPIKA

-744 EEDELILQAKMD
+744 EEEELTLQAKMD

>member
-50 IPNKKKIPNSARL
+50 IPNKKKIPNSARQ

-112 IKLNELSSKD
+112 IKLNELSFKD

-141 IKKLEGLGFY
+141 IKKLEELGFY

-180 SVFERQCLLEAAEL
+180 SVFERQCLLEVAEL

-293 DKNNNLNFAMGLG
+293 DQNNNLNFAMGLG

-321 NLETSGF
+321 YLETSGF
-328 DLSTS
+328 NLSAS
-333 PLLDLENL
+333 PLLDLESL
-341 TLALLEQQSSKE
+341 TLPLLEQQSSKE

-403 KIQVMDTLETRGM
+403 KIRVMDTLETRGM

-465 YQLFKNSKEITLS
+465 YQLFKNSKEIALS

-487 SNMLLELNLHIE
+487 SNMLLELDLHTE

-508 APSLSKDYQEEE
+508 APSPLKDYQEEE

-550 MKRFKESPKDESN
+550 MKRFKESPKDENN

-580 DKNPYVLEERLI
+580 DKNPYALEERLI

-617 AFYLKEKER
+617 AFYVKEKER
-626 FNTKIKI
+626 FKAKIKI
-633 LDLEKSFETI
+633 LDLEKSFETT
-643 IQGIVFKGRID
+643 IQGVAFKGCID

-660 DNEMIL
+660 DNEIIL
-666 LDYKFKNDLKLDN
+666 LDYKFKSDLKLDN
-679 MSKTQRG
+679 MSKKQRG
-686 GLSPIEIAQISTD
+686 GLSP
-699 YQMAIEIAQIS
+699 IEIAQIS

-733 FFYDLRKGELL
+733 FFYDLRKGELV
-744 EEDELILQAKMD
+744 EEDELVLQAKMD

-768 EIDFEKTSEAKDCE
+768 EIDFEKTSELKDCE
-782 YCSFKDM
+782 YCSFKYM

>member
-27 LEQGEGFLPNAMSM
+27 LEQGEGFLPSAMSM
-41 GSFFEQAFY
+41 GNFFEQAFY
-50 IPNKKKIPNSARL
+50 IPNKKKIPNSTRQ

-112 IKLNELSSKD
+112 IKLNELSFKD

-141 IKKLEGLGFY
+141 IKKLEELGFY

-180 SVFERQCLLEAAEL
+180 SVFERQCLLEVAEL

-232 ILSQTPKRQKIEPK
+232 ILSQTFNDQKIEPK

-254 KQSALV
+254 KQGALV

-293 DKNNNLNFAMGLG
+293 DQNNNLNFAMGLG

-321 NLETSGF
+321 DLETSGF
-328 DLSTS
+328 DWSAS
-333 PLLDLENL
+333 PLLDLESL

-403 KIQVMDTLETRGM
+403 KIRVMDTLETRGM

-441 NSALRKSL
+441 NSTLRKSL

-487 SNMLLELNLHIE
+487 SNMLLELDLHIE

-508 APSLSKDYQEEE
+508 APSPLKDYQEEE

-580 DKNPYVLEERLI
+580 DKNPYTLEERLI

-626 FNTKIKI
+626 FNAKIKI

-643 IQGIVFKGRID
+643 IQGVVFKGRMD

-660 DNEMIL
+660 DNEIIL

-679 MSKTQRG
+679 MSKKQRE

-699 YQMAIEIAQIS
+699 YQMAV
-710 TDYQMAIYAFALKNL
+710 YAFALKNL

-733 FFYDLRKGELL
+733 FFYDLRKGELV
-744 EEDELILQAKMD
+744 EEDELFLQAKMD

-768 EIDFEKTSEAKDCE
+768 EIDFEKTLEVKDCE

>member
-41 GSFFEQAFY
+41 GNFFEQAFY
-50 IPNKKKIPNSARL
+50 IPNKKKIPNSARQ

-293 DKNNNLNFAMGLG
+293 DQNNNLNFAMGLG

-321 NLETSGF
+321 YLETSG
-328 DLSTS
+328 DWSAS

-341 TLALLEQQSSKE
+341 TLPLLEQQSSKE

-371 KDTLKNYSLKDLLHL
+371 KDTLQNYSLKDLLHL

-403 KIQVMDTLETRGM
+403 KIRVMDTLETRGM

-465 YQLFKNSKEITLS
+465 YQLFKNSKEMVLS
-478 YIESETSKV
+478 YVESETSKA
-487 SNMLLELNLHIE
+487 SNMLLELDLHIE

-508 APSLSKDYQEEE
+508 APTPLKDYQEEE

-550 MKRFKESPKDESN
+550 MKRFKESPKDENN

-580 DKNPYVLEERLI
+580 DKNPYALEERLI

-626 FNTKIKI
+626 FKAKIKI
-633 LDLEKSFETI
+633 LDLEKSFETT
-643 IQGIVFKGRID
+643 IQGVAFKGRID

-660 DNEMIL
+660 DNEIIL

-686 GLSPIEIAQISTD
+686 GLNP
-699 YQMAIEIAQIS
+699 IEIAQIS

-756 HLEFSLIPKLKQ
+756 HLEYSLIPKLKQ
-768 EIDFEKTSEAKDCE
+768 EVDFEKTLEAKDCE

>member
-8 LEKTP
+8 LEKAP

-27 LEQGEGFLPNAMSM
+27 LEQGEGFLPSAMSM

-50 IPNKKKIPNSARL
+50 IPNKKKIPNSARQ

-141 IKKLEGLGFY
+141 VKKLEELGFY

-156 EKPAILKEFF
+156 EKPTILKEFF
-166 EHFSSIEWHLDGFM
+166 EHFSSIEWYLDGFM
-180 SVFERQCLLEAAEL
+180 SVFERQCLLEVAEL

-232 ILSQTPKRQKIEPK
+232 ILSQTFNDQKIEPK

-254 KQSALV
+254 KQGALV

-321 NLETSGF
+321 DLETSGF
-328 DLSTS
+328 DLSAS

-341 TLALLEQQSSKE
+341 TLPLLEQQSSKE

-371 KDTLKNYSLKDLLHL
+371 KNTLKNYSLKDLLHL

-403 KIQVMDTLETRGM
+403 KIRVMDTLETRGM

-465 YQLFKNSKEITLS
+465 YQLFKNSKEVVLS

-487 SNMLLELNLHIE
+487 SNMLLELDLPIE

-508 APSLSKDYQEEE
+508 APTPLKDYQEEE

-550 MKRFKESPKDESN
+550 MKHFKESPKDENN

-580 DKNPYVLEERLI
+580 DKNPYALEERLI

-602 PKERLDTLVALKKIQ
+602 PKERLDALVALKKIQ
-617 AFYLKEKER
+617 AFYAKEKER
-626 FNTKIKI
+626 FKAKIKI

-643 IQGIVFKGRID
+643 IQGVIFKGRID

-660 DNEMIL
+660 DNEIIL
-666 LDYKFKNDLKLDN
+666 LDYKFKSDLKLDN

-686 GLSPIEIAQISTD
+686 DLSP
-699 YQMAIEIAQIS
+699 IEIAQIS

-744 EEDELILQAKMD
+744 EEDELTLQAKMY

-768 EIDFEKTSEAKDCE
+768 EVDFEKTLEAKDCE

>member
-27 LEQGEGFLPNAMSM
+27 LKQGEGFLPSAMSM
-41 GSFFEQAFY
+41 GNFFEQAFY
-50 IPNKKKIPNSARL
+50 IPNKKKIPKNARQ

-71 AIAKEKKSILE
+71 AIAREKKSILE

-141 IKKLEGLGFY
+141 IKKLEELGFY

-156 EKPAILKEFF
+156 EKPTILKEFF
-166 EHFSSIEWHLDGFM
+166 EHFSSIEWYLDGFM
-180 SVFERQCLLEAAEL
+180 SVFERQCLLEVAKL

-232 ILSQTPKRQKIEPK
+232 ILSQTFNDQKIEPK

-254 KQSALV
+254 KQGALV

-293 DKNNNLNFAMGLG
+293 DQNNNLNFAMGLG

-313 TELVKILE
+313 TDLVKILE
-321 NLETSGF
+321 DLQTSDCNLSESA
-328 DLSTS
+328 
-333 PLLDLENL
+333 LLDLENL

-359 AHSQIM
+359 THSQIM

-371 KDTLKNYSLKDLLHL
+371 KDTLQNYSLKDLLHL

-403 KIQVMDTLETRGM
+403 KIRVMDTLETRGM

-441 NSALRKSL
+441 NSALRQSL

-465 YQLFKNSKEITLS
+465 YQLFKNSKEMVLS
-478 YIESETSKV
+478 YIESETSKA
-487 SNMLLELNLHIE
+487 SNMLLELNLNIA
-499 PIKDAYTLF
+499 PIKDAYMLF
-508 APSLSKDYQEEE
+508 APSPLKDYQEEE

-550 MKRFKESPKDESN
+550 MKRFKESPKDENN

-580 DKNPYVLEERLI
+580 DKNPYSLEERLI

-617 AFYLKEKER
+617 AFYKKEQQR

-643 IQGIVFKGRID
+643 IQGVVFKGRID

-660 DNEMIL
+660 DNEIIL

-679 MSKTQRG
+679 MSEKQRKN
-686 GLSPIEIAQISTD
+686 LSP
-699 YQMAIEIAQIS
+699 IEIAQIS

-744 EEDELILQAKMD
+744 EEDELTLQAKMD

-768 EIDFEKTSEAKDCE
+768 EIDFEKTLEVKDCE

>member
-8 LEKTP
+8 LEKSP

-27 LEQGEGFLPNAMSM
+27 LEQGEGFLPSAMSM

-50 IPNKKKIPNSARL
+50 IPNKKKIPNSARQ

-112 IKLNELSSKD
+112 IKLNELSFKD

-156 EKPAILKEFF
+156 KKPTILKEFF

-180 SVFERQCLLEAAEL
+180 SVFERQCLLEVAEL

-232 ILSQTPKRQKIEPK
+232 ILSQTFNDQKIEPK
-246 LYANSSYL
+246 LYANSNYL

-321 NLETSGF
+321 DLQTSDFNLSESA
-328 DLSTS
+328 
-333 PLLDLENL
+333 LLDLENL
-341 TLALLEQQSSKE
+341 TIPLLEQQSSKE

-359 AHSQIM
+359 VHSQIM

-371 KDTLKNYSLKDLLHL
+371 KDTLQNYSLKDLLHL

-403 KIQVMDTLETRGM
+403 KIRVMDTLETRGM

-465 YQLFKNSKEITLS
+465 YQLFKNSKEMVLS
-478 YIESETSKV
+478 YIESETSKA
-487 SNMLLELNLHIE
+487 SNMLLELDLHTE

-508 APSLSKDYQEEE
+508 APSPLKDYQEEE
-520 IKAAIPKDFSFSASS
+520 IKAAIPKDFGFSASS

-580 DKNPYVLEERLI
+580 DKNPYALEERLI

-617 AFYLKEKER
+617 AFYTKEKER

-643 IQGIVFKGRID
+643 IQGVIFKGRID

-660 DNEMIL
+660 DNEIIL
-666 LDYKFKNDLKLDN
+666 LDYKFKSDLKLDN

-699 YQMAIEIAQIS
+699 YQMAI
-710 TDYQMAIYAFALKNL
+710 YACTLKNL
-725 GYKEPIKA
+725 GYKGPIKA
-733 FFYDLRKGELL
+733 FFYDLRKGELV
-744 EEDELILQAKMD
+744 EEDELTLQAKMD

-768 EIDFEKTSEAKDCE
+768 EIDFEKTLEAKDCE

>member
-27 LEQGEGFLPNAMSM
+27 LEQGEGFLPSAMSM

-136 IYDRY
+136 IYDHY

-232 ILSQTPKRQKIEPK
+232 ILSQTFNDQKIEPK

-321 NLETSGF
+321 DLETSDL
-328 DLSTS
+328 DLSGS
-333 PLLDLENL
+333 ALLDLENI
-341 TLALLEQQSSKE
+341 TLVLLEQQSSKE

-403 KIQVMDTLETRGM
+403 KIRVMDTLETRGM
-416 QFDKIV
+416 QFDKVV

-465 YQLFKNSKEITLS
+465 YQLFKNSKEVALS

-487 SNMLLELNLHIE
+487 SSMLLELNLHIE

-508 APSLSKDYQEEE
+508 APSPLKDYQEEE

-550 MKRFKESPKDESN
+550 IKRFKESPKDENN

-569 LHELLKEAYEK
+569 LHELLKETYEK
-580 DKNPYVLEERLI
+580 DKNPYALEERLI

-602 PKERLDTLVALKKIQ
+602 PKERLDTLIVLKKIQ

-626 FNTKIKI
+626 FKAKIKI
-633 LDLEKSFETI
+633 LDLEKSFETT
-643 IQGIVFKGRID
+643 IQGVAFKGRID

-660 DNEMIL
+660 DNEIIL

-679 MSKTQRG
+679 MSKTQRE

-699 YQMAIEIAQIS
+699 YQMAV
-710 TDYQMAIYAFALKNL
+710 YAFALKNL

-768 EIDFEKTSEAKDCE
+768 EIDFEKTLEAKDCE

>member
-27 LEQGEGFLPNAMSM
+27 LEQGEGFLPSAMSM

-50 IPNKKKIPNSARL
+50 IPNKKKIPKSTRQ

-136 IYDRY
+136 IYDCY
-141 IKKLEGLGFY
+141 IKKLEELGFY

-232 ILSQTPKRQKIEPK
+232 ILSQTFNDQKIEPK

-254 KQSALV
+254 KQGALV

-293 DKNNNLNFAMGLG
+293 DQNNNLNFAMGLG

-321 NLETSGF
+321 DLETS
-328 DLSTS
+328 DLNLSGS
-333 PLLDLENL
+333 ALLDLENL

-403 KIQVMDTLETRGM
+403 KIRVMDTLETRGM

-441 NSALRKSL
+441 NSALRQSL

-465 YQLFKNSKEITLS
+465 YQLFKNSKEMVLS
-478 YIESETSKV
+478 YIESETSKA

-508 APSLSKDYQEEE
+508 APSPLKDYQEEE

-550 MKRFKESPKDESN
+550 MKRFKESPKDENN

-580 DKNPYVLEERLI
+580 DKNPYALEERLI

-602 PKERLDTLVALKKIQ
+602 PKERLDTLIALKKIQ

-626 FNTKIKI
+626 FNAKIKI

-643 IQGIVFKGRID
+643 IQGVIFKGRID

-660 DNEMIL
+660 DNEIIL
-666 LDYKFKNDLKLDN
+666 LDYKFKSDLKLDN

-686 GLSPIEIAQISTD
+686 GLSP
-699 YQMAIEIAQIS
+699 IEIAQIS

-733 FFYDLRKGELL
+733 FFYDLRKGELV
-744 EEDELILQAKMD
+744 EEDELVLQAKMD

-768 EIDFEKTSEAKDCE
+768 EIDFEKTLEVKDCE

>member
-8 LEKTP
+8 LEKSP

-41 GSFFEQAFY
+41 GNFFEQAFY
-50 IPNKKKIPNSARL
+50 IPNKKKIPNSTRQ

-141 IKKLEGLGFY
+141 IKKLEELGFY

-156 EKPAILKEFF
+156 EKPTILKEFF

-180 SVFERQCLLEAAEL
+180 SVFERQCLLEVTEL

-232 ILSQTPKRQKIEPK
+232 ILSQTFNDQKIEPK

-254 KQSALV
+254 KQGALV

-293 DKNNNLNFAMGLG
+293 DQNNNLNFAMGLG

-321 NLETSGF
+321 DLQTSGF
-328 DLSTS
+328 NLSES
-333 PLLDLENL
+333 ALLDLENI
-341 TLALLEQQSSKE
+341 TLPLLEQQSSKE

-359 AHSQIM
+359 VHSQIM

-371 KDTLKNYSLKDLLHL
+371 KDTLQNYSLKDLLHL

-403 KIQVMDTLETRGM
+403 KIRVMDTLETRGM

-465 YQLFKNSKEITLS
+465 YQLFKNSKEMVLS
-478 YIESETSKV
+478 YIESETSKA
-487 SNMLLELNLHIE
+487 SNMLLELDLHTE

-508 APSLSKDYQEEE
+508 APTPLKDYQEEE

-550 MKRFKESPKDESN
+550 MKRFKESPKDENN

-580 DKNPYVLEERLI
+580 DKNPYALEERLI

-626 FNTKIKI
+626 FNAEIKI
-633 LDLEKSFETI
+633 LDLEKSFETA
-643 IQGIVFKGRID
+643 IQGVVFKGRID

-660 DNEMIL
+660 DNEIIL

-699 YQMAIEIAQIS
+699 YQMAI
-710 TDYQMAIYAFALKNL
+710 YAFALKNL
-725 GYKEPIKA
+725 GYKDPIKA

-744 EEDELILQAKMD
+744 EEDELVFKMD

-768 EIDFEKTSEAKDCE
+768 EIDFEKTLEVKDCE

>member
-41 GSFFEQAFY
+41 GNFFEQAFY
-50 IPNKKKIPNSARL
+50 IPNKKKIPNSVRQ

-141 IKKLEGLGFY
+141 VKKLEELGFY

-156 EKPAILKEFF
+156 EKPTILKEFF
-166 EHFSSIEWHLDGFM
+166 EHFSSIEWYLDGFM
-180 SVFERQCLLEAAEL
+180 SVFERQCLLEVAEL

-232 ILSQTPKRQKIEPK
+232 ILSQTFNDQKIEPK

-254 KQSALV
+254 KQGALV

-321 NLETSGF
+321 DLETSGF
-328 DLSTS
+328 DLSAS

-341 TLALLEQQSSKE
+341 TLPLLEQQSSKE

-403 KIQVMDTLETRGM
+403 KIRVMDTLETRGM
-416 QFDKIV
+416 QFDKVV

-487 SNMLLELNLHIE
+487 SNMLLELDLPIE

-508 APSLSKDYQEEE
+508 APTPLKDYQEEE

-550 MKRFKESPKDESN
+550 IKRFKESPKDESN

-580 DKNPYVLEERLI
+580 DKNPYALEERLI
-592 WLLETRENIT
+592 QLLETRENIT
-602 PKERLDTLVALKKIQ
+602 PKERLDTLIALKKIQ
-617 AFYLKEKER
+617 AFYAKEKER
-626 FNTKIKI
+626 FKAKIKI
-633 LDLEKSFETI
+633 LDLEKSFETT
-643 IQGIVFKGRID
+643 IQGVAFKGRID

-666 LDYKFKNDLKLDN
+666 LDYKFKSELRLDN

-686 GLSPIEIAQISTD
+686 GLSP
-699 YQMAIEIAQIS
+699 IEIAQIS

-744 EEDELILQAKMD
+744 EEDELVLQAKMD

-768 EIDFEKTSEAKDCE
+768 EIDFEKTLEVKDCE